1 MVPFYYRYTPLLFI
15 AFLWGACGHEKSI
28 SDRIALGE
36 IAHYIEANPVYE
48 TAEMDYGEL
57 KFSQRSDSDLLVAY
71 ERLEKGGYVTLE
83 RLKERKRFLS
93 KDSTFVYLVKLTDKS
108 IPFVLEKTD
117 KKATVKTFEYTLDEE
132 GGVLVEQTGK
142 SRVKAT
148 VTLRKAET
156 DFADF
161 AKKDPDNNASFTK
174 KTYSLRFN
182 GDAGWEVI
190 K

>member
-1 MVPFYYRYTPLLFI
+1 MVPFYYRPIFLLF
-15 AFLWGACGHEKSI
+15 AGFLWAACGSEKSI
-28 SDRIALGE
+28 SDRVALGE
-36 IAHYIEANPVYE
+36 IAHYIESNPVYE
-48 TAEMDYGEL
+48 TASMDYGEL
-57 KFSQRSDSDLLVAY
+57 KFSQRSDADLLAAY
-71 ERLEKGGYVTLE
+71 ERLEKGGYITLE

-117 KKATVKTFEYTLDEE
+117 KKVTVKTFEYTLDED

-142 SRVKAT
+142 NRAKAT

-182 GDAGWEVI
+182 GDAGWEVT

>member
-1 MVPFYYRYTPLLFI
+1 MVHVYYRSLALLLSV
-15 AFLWGACGHEKSI
+15 FLWTACGSEKSI
-28 SDRIALGE
+28 SDRVALSE
-36 IAHYIEANPVYE
+36 IAHYIESNPVYE
-48 TAEMDYGEL
+48 TAAVDYGEI
-57 KFSQRSDSDLLVAY
+57 KFSQRSDADLLAAY
-71 ERLEKGGYVTLE
+71 QRLEKEGYITME
-83 RLKERKRFLS
+83 RLKERKKFLS

-108 IPFVLEKTD
+108 IPLVLEKTD
-117 KKATVKTFEYTLDEE
+117 KKVTVKTFEYSLDEE
-132 GGVLVEQTGK
+132 GGVLIEQTGK
-142 SRVKAT
+142 NRAKAT

-182 GDAGWEVI
+182 GDAGWEVT

>member
-1 MVPFYYRYTPLLFI
+1 MVPVYYRFLSLLL
-15 AFLWGACGHEKSI
+15 AGFLWAACGHEKSI
-28 SDRIALGE
+28 SDRVALGE
-36 IAHYIEANPVYE
+36 IAHYIESNPVYE
-48 TAEMDYGEL
+48 TAEMGYGEL
-57 KFSQRSDSDLLVAY
+57 KFSQRSDADLLTAY
-71 ERLEKGGYVTLE
+71 ERLEKSGYVTLE
-83 RLKERKRFLS
+83 RLKERKKFLS
-93 KDSTFVYLVKLTDKS
+93 KDSTFVYLVKLTDKA

-117 KKATVKTFEYTLDEE
+117 KKVTVKTFEYALDED
-132 GGVLVEQTGK
+132 GGVLIEQTGK
-142 SRVKAT
+142 NRAKAT

-182 GDAGWEVI
+182 GDAGWEVT